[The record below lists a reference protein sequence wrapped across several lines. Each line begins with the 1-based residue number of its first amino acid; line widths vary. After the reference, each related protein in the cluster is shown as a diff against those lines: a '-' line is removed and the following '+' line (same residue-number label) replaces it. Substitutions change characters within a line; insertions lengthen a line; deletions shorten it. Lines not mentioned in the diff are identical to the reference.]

1 MILDIIVPQF
11 NEGENYIRR
20 LLDSIK
26 CQRYINFNDIRIVFV
41 NGHSNNIPSKDIFDD
56 YKELNIKLLIDEEN
70 RGPGYSRQ
78 HGIDD
83 SDAKYITFIDC
94 DDELYGE
101 NSLYYILSCINEA
114 YPDIIFTASYR
125 EKTIDGEIKY
135 KKIVNSEMRA
145 SLHGK
150 FIKRDFLE
158 RRNIRFNEKIW
169 DYEDSYFNTIL
180 YNEIVEAKANEI
192 HLDLVTYLWKEN
204 NDSVTLRKRK
214 YDYYVDT
221 FDKYLETPILT
232 YLELE
237 RRNSKAKDE
246 YIKNALISC
255 YIVLESNLFDYKE
268 LNDKKLNYEKQ
279 LFNYL
284 SKYNL
289 LEIDSKDI
297 DDELNK
303 MIVSGKKLKLLKSFD
318 EFISENKNKSV

>member
-1 MILDIIVPQF
+1 MLLDIIVPQF

-20 LLDSIK
+20 LLDSVK
-26 CQRYINFNDIRIVFV
+26 CQKYVNLNDIRIVFV
-41 NGHSNNIPSKDIFDD
+41 NGHSNNLPSKNIFDD
-56 YKELNIKLLIDEEN
+56 YKELNIKVLIDEEN

-101 NSLYYILSCINEA
+101 NSLYYISSCINEA
-114 YPDIIFTASYR
+114 NPDIIFTASYR
-125 EKTIDGEIKY
+125 EKTIDGKFQY
-135 KKIVNSEMRA
+135 KKITNSDMRA

-150 FIKRDFLE
+150 FIKREFLIN
-158 RRNIRFNEKIW
+158 RNIRFHEKIW

-180 YNEIVEAKANEI
+180 YNEIIESKANEI

-232 YLELE
+232 YKELE
-237 RRNSKAKDE
+237 KRNSKIRDQ

-255 YIVLESNLFDYKE
+255 FVILESNLFDYKE
-268 LNDKKLNYEKQ
+268 LEDKRKKYEIKLYEYFKQYGLLNIDINIMNKEINDYIDKNYM
-279 LFNYL
+279 Y
-284 SKYNL
+284 
-289 LEIDSKDI
+289 
-297 DDELNK
+297 
-303 MIVSGKKLKLLKSFD
+303 GKKLVLVKKYED
-318 EFISENKNKSV
+318 FIDK